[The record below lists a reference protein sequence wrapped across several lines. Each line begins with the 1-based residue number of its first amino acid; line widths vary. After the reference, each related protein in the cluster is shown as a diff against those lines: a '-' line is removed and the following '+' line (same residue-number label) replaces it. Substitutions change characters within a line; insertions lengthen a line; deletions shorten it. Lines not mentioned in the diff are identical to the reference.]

1 MFYKIVHNIKNSYL
15 QILHPHIKT
24 WGSLLRLYGNRSVKS
39 FKEKKLEEQEITVLQ
54 SKAAINQ
61 PNYAIL
67 DKLRLEMEKLKDHR
81 KSVQPIGT
89 FAVTDLPTSS
99 GSNLNNVNL

>member
-1 MFYKIVHNIKNSYL
+1 M
-15 QILHPHIKT
+15 LHPHIKT
-24 WGSLLRLYGNRSVKS
+24 YGSLLRLYGNHSVKS
-39 FKEKKLEEQEITVLQ
+39 FKEKKQEEQEITVLQ

-67 DKLRLEMEKLKDHR
+67 DKLKLEMTKLMEQKIAL
-81 KSVQPIGT
+81 QPIGT
-89 FAVTDLPTSS
+89 FIAPEGIDLPFSS

>member
-1 MFYKIVHNIKNSYL
+1 M
-15 QILHPHIKT
+15 
-24 WGSLLRLYGNRSVKS
+24 LRLYGNNSIKT

-67 DKLRLEMEKLKDHR
+67 DKLKMEMLKLAEKN
-81 KSVQPIGT
+81 KSVQSKGT
-89 FAVTDLPTSS
+89 FIPPNDVDLPLSS
-99 GSNLNNVNL
+99 GSNLNNLEL

>member
-1 MFYKIVHNIKNSYL
+1 MNF

-24 WGSLLRLYGNRSVKS
+24 WGSLLRLYGNHSVKS
-39 FKEKKLEEQEITVLQ
+39 FKEKKQEEQEITVLQ

-67 DKLRLEMEKLKDHR
+67 DKLKLEMTKLMER
-81 KSVQPIGT
+81 QQAVQPIGK
-89 FAVTDLPTSS
+89 FVAPAEVDLPAASC
-99 GSNLNNVNL
+99 SNLNNVEL